1 MVFHQ
6 KVCEQ
11 DIRSSR
17 DEYLTPADK
26 HRISSRVTKSL
37 ACMYKT
43 PAVSSYPTLKLYQD
57 HALIT
62 MATSTDG
69 KKVFFFNGK

>member
-1 MVFHQ
+1 MVFNH

-11 DIRSSR
+11 DVRTSR

-26 HRISSRVTKSL
+26 CQISRRVTKSL
-37 ACMYKT
+37 ACMHQT
-43 PAVSSYPTLKLYQD
+43 PAVSSSHPTLKIYQD

-62 MATSTDG
+62 MAASTDG
-69 KKVFFFNGK
+69 KSVLFNGK